1 MKRLGFVLL
10 TAAVMIALAVP
21 TQAAEKRKKGAGRK
35 TAEKPA
41 AEKVQ
46 KAEKPAAEAPPAAQV
61 TQCELA
67 QLLVQVLGLSR
78 FLPAA
83 PTCQQCF
90 AILIDNAIFPAGGW
104 IADKVVTKADL
115 ARVIVQA
122 LKKQADIKN
131 PDDPKE
137 WIDYLKS
144 LGVPIDSVG
153 EAVSYLEPLPE
164 PIATHIVSARVDPL
178 IKRHRFNPTDETQYG
193 VDMEHVVRLFSAFE
207 FSAGE
212 FRPLTPD

>member
-1 MKRLGFVLL
+1 MKRLGFFLL
-10 TAAVMIALAVP
+10 TAVLMIALAVP
-21 TQAAEKRKKGAGRK
+21 GQAAEKKKGSRSKKA
-35 TAEKPA
+35 AEKPA
-41 AEKVQ
+41 AEK
-46 KAEKPAAEAPPAAQV
+46 AEKPAAQV
-61 TQCELA
+61 THCELA
-67 QLLVQVLGLSR
+67 QLVVQVLGLSR

-90 AILIDNAIFPAGGW
+90 AILLDNAVSPFEGW
-104 IADKVVTKADL
+104 IAEKVVTKADL
-115 ARVIVQA
+115 ARVIVQS
-122 LKKQADIKN
+122 LKKQADIQN

-193 VDMEHVVRLFSAFE
+193 VDMEYVVRLFSAFE
-207 FSAGE
+207 FGAGE

>member
-1 MKRLGFVLL
+1 MKKIGMTVLMAVLGLALL
-10 TAAVMIALAVP
+10 AP
-21 TQAAEKRKKGAGRK
+21 TGQAAEKKAKAKAKKMS
-35 TAEKPA
+35 
-41 AEKVQ
+41 
-46 KAEKPAAEAPPAAQV
+46 EKPAAEAPAVAQV
-61 TQCELA
+61 KHGELA
-67 QLLVQVLGLSR
+67 QLMVQILGLVR

-83 PTCQQCF
+83 PSDQQCF
-90 AILIDNAIFPAGGW
+90 AILLDNAITPFEGW
-104 IADKVVTKADL
+104 VADKVVTKADL

-122 LKKQADIKN
+122 LKKQGDIEN

-164 PIATHIVSARVDPL
+164 PVATFVASASVDPL
-178 IKRHRFNPTDETQYG
+178 VKRHKFNPVDETQYG
-193 VDMEHVVRLFSAFE
+193 VDMEFVVRTFSQFE
-207 FSAGE
+207 FEEGE